1 MGEKI
6 KIKCTLCE
14 KNAVIIENK
23 IYYCGNCAVKQ
34 FIDRVHKRL
43 RYKPGD
49 NNSKNN
55 ASGI

>member
-23 IYYCGNCAVKQ
+23 IYYCGDCAVKQ